1 MQTNKRRLGCHFRYI
16 LHIMSRDCLYV
27 FTANTYI
34 FPDPCHQRLE
44 EWSSQQNH
52 LVKILGYPKE
62 NLSHIMH
69 RIKLIQLK
77 EDKARLHS
85 SILSSTAQIW
95 RSTCRGFNG
104 QELYTFNIARL
115 GFLCQH

>member
-1 MQTNKRRLGCHFRYI
+1 
-16 LHIMSRDCLYV
+16 MSRDCLYV

-77 EDKARLHS
+77 EDKARLYS

-95 RSTCRGFNG
+95 RSTCRGFKG
-104 QELYTFNIARL
+104 
-115 GFLCQH
+115 GFLFSGKCRAIDFSRSLSFEMCSLICI